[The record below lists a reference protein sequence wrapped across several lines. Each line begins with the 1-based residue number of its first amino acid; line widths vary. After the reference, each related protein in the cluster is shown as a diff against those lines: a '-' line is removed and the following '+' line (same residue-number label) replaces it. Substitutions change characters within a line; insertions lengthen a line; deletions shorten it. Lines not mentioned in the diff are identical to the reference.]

1 MAGLD
6 VTVVVVPRERFSATE
21 RSLTNLFDNTPTP
34 FKLVYVS
41 AGAPSSVQ
49 RYLEAASEEKQ
60 FRLITAGYLS
70 PNQARN
76 VALREVSTKYVVF
89 LDNDALVTP
98 GWLDRLVQ
106 CAEETGAAIVGPLYL
121 IGEIE
126 QQLIHMAGGTLHF
139 KEKDGKRIVYDE
151 HRLVDVRLDAL
162 LAPLQRSECDF
173 VEFHCMLGRTAFLK
187 QLGALDEG
195 LLSLHEHIDVG
206 WAVRT
211 AGGTVFVEPAAI
223 ATYVVPPPFEWSDL
237 PYFMLRWSDDWSNAS
252 VDHFRQKW
260 GVAATRHFGD
270 EDSSL
275 DLEDTGIRFG
285 RAHRRRASGLQVPG
299 DRDGKFESANDQASL
314 MVALFQS
321 VDRDSFDLA
330 LTSVDGFEVETHIG
344 LTPHATLGR
353 LPALLQRGE
362 TDGLNVQIRPRP
374 PRRSNEPAL
383 IRLDIDERALSDV
396 EPYGFLILKTGTGRY
411 HVWLAMDRSTRQ
423 SAALLRRIDATADVR
438 GSSTSFSRVAG
449 SLEIEPDA
457 EPSAP
462 VRVTLFKGVAGRI
475 TTAMELDGRAALSH
489 LWLCEIY

>member
-139 KEKDGKRIVYDE
+139 KEKDGKTIVYDE

-162 LAPLQRSECDF
+162 PAPLQRSECDF

-187 QLGALDEG
+187 QTRG
-195 LLSLHEHIDVG
+195 VG
-206 WAVRT
+206 R
-211 AGGTVFVEPAAI
+211 GPVE
-223 ATYVVPPPFEWSDL
+223 
-237 PYFMLRWSDDWSNAS
+237 
-252 VDHFRQKW
+252 
-260 GVAATRHFGD
+260 
-270 EDSSL
+270 SS
-275 DLEDTGIRFG
+275 
-285 RAHRRRASGLQVPG
+285 
-299 DRDGKFESANDQASL
+299 
-314 MVALFQS
+314 
-321 VDRDSFDLA
+321 
-330 LTSVDGFEVETHIG
+330 
-344 LTPHATLGR
+344 
-353 LPALLQRGE
+353 
-362 TDGLNVQIRPRP
+362 
-374 PRRSNEPAL
+374 
-383 IRLDIDERALSDV
+383 
-396 EPYGFLILKTGTGRY
+396 
-411 HVWLAMDRSTRQ
+411 
-423 SAALLRRIDATADVR
+423 
-438 GSSTSFSRVAG
+438 
-449 SLEIEPDA
+449 
-457 EPSAP
+457 
-462 VRVTLFKGVAGRI
+462 
-475 TTAMELDGRAALSH
+475 
-489 LWLCEIY
+489 